1 MPLHPIIDTAWDNAG
16 ILWTNGAMPP
26 CVSVVQ
32 REMDKMTTYYVKQP
46 NKPVYRAF
54 GNPTRGK
61 VTESKVTVKVDL
73 AARSIG
79 N

>member
-1 MPLHPIIDTAWDNAG
+1 MERVRGRGA
-16 ILWTNGAMPP
+16 NGGEWGNGRM
-26 CVSVVQ
+26 
-32 REMDKMTTYYVKQP
+32 KQP
-46 NKPVYRAF
+46 NKPVYRAL

-61 VTESKVTVKVDL
+61 VTESKVTVEVDL

>member
-1 MPLHPIIDTAWDNAG
+1 MEQIGTRISQTLQAG
-16 ILWTNGAMPP
+16 TQAG
-26 CVSVVQ
+26 
-32 REMDKMTTYYVKQP
+32 MTLKQP
-46 NKPVYRAF
+46 NKPVYRAL

-61 VTESKVTVKVDL
+61 VTESKVTVEVDL